1 MQAGMHPR
9 STLDL
14 LAPSDAATA
23 DLPTRDTVVDTKG
36 GSAMPA
42 PVRGVQRQ
50 SPGTDPN
57 QRPEA
62 KAFASDSGL
71 GVPVIASPE
80 EILRAR
86 EIREQLK
93 KTHLDRPNQPCSPWS
108 VGVD

>member
-9 STLDL
+9 STRDL
-14 LAPSDAATA
+14 LASSEAAAA
-23 DLPTRDTVVDTKG
+23 DLPTRDAAVDTKG

-50 SPGTDPN
+50 WPGTDPN
-57 QRPEA
+57 QLPGA
-62 KAFASDSGL
+62 KAFASDPGL

-93 KTHLDRPNQPCSPWS
+93 KRYLDRPNQPCPPWS